1 MATILTVLPPWVFAQ
16 SERTGSA
23 TAPASAPDSTGIVAE
38 APVVSLLTCAPGEL
52 VYELEGH
59 TGLRFRTSTTDIVVN
74 WGLFDFNSPGFI
86 YRFVRG
92 ETDYTVGAAPTEWFL
107 NQYRNQGRSVTEQV
121 LNLTPTE
128 ALRLQQLVAD
138 NMQNNPVYRYNYVK
152 DNCSLRPLRL
162 IEKALAPDSIHFTD
176 TVAAGTTFRSMMT
189 DFHRSYPWYQF
200 GIDLALGSGIDYRIT
215 TAEAAFAPVT
225 LQKLAASAIITTP
238 DGNRR
243 FVSATETIVAGTPG
257 GVALPPTPWYLTPV
271 FFAYVLLTLTIAVT
285 LFDIARR
292 RVSRLFDALMFGI
305 YGIAGCVIAFLVF
318 ISSHEATSPNL
329 IILWLNPFC
338 LLVPLCL
345 WSRRGRNFLI
355 CYHFI
360 NFAAVLALIIVAGI
374 SGQRLNHA
382 FLPLMAADMIRSA
395 AYIFNTLWEQKRKK
409 RRNAY
414 QIRYSGSY
422 SSR

>member
-107 NQYRNQGRSVTEQV
+107 NQYRHQGRSVTEQV

-238 DGNRR
+238 PVRKRHGDNRR
-243 FVSATETIVAGTPG
+243 GHT
-257 GVALPPTPWYLTPV
+257 
-271 FFAYVLLTLTIAVT
+271 
-285 LFDIARR
+285 RR
-292 RVSRLFDALMFGI
+292 RRTPSHPLVSHAGI
-305 YGIAGCVIAFLVF
+305 LCIRAADTHHCGHTVRHSAPPRQPPVRRTDVRHLRHCRMCDSVPCFHILPR
-318 ISSHEATSPNL
+318 SHESEPDHTVAQSVLSACSAMPVE
-329 IILWLNPFC
+329 PPGKKFPY
-338 LLVPLCL
+338 LL
-345 WSRRGRNFLI
+345 SF
-355 CYHFI
+355 Y
-360 NFAAVLALIIVAGI
+360 
-374 SGQRLNHA
+374 
-382 FLPLMAADMIRSA
+382 
-395 AYIFNTLWEQKRKK
+395 
-409 RRNAY
+409 
-414 QIRYSGSY
+414 
-422 SSR
+422 